1 MKKFRLR
8 EFHFGFI
15 TFFIL
20 IYMEVVS
27 RILTH
32 VSIFNNSIWYVLIF
46 SLFITILFHGLGKI
60 FNRSVNKVLFLINIF
75 LLALLY
81 SMQLCVFKLFSFYF
95 DWGLIGATD
104 QVASFA
110 GDGLM
115 VVLSNAIG
123 VLLFMLP
130 FFVLL
135 IFNHIIVIEKE
146 SIKVNITKVILSV
159 LVYFIF
165 IFSLN
170 ISKND
175 AYELYYKVNNVS
187 LNVEKFGVLHTFLID
202 SYRSVFGF
210 KESVSIIN
218 KNDGDDDMSSGS
230 IPRDEIIYGY
240 NNLNIDFNKLIKNEN
255 NNTIKEMHEYFQNE
269 SGSLKNKYTGYFK
282 GKNLI
287 LFMAESFNEIA
298 VNKDLTPTLYKLVNS
313 GFKFNNFYTPTIS
326 STIGGEFQE
335 LTGLVAASGFLS
347 PWKNGNNDYP
357 FGIGKVFKDMG
368 YNTYAYHDHSIYFQN
383 RYIYL
388 KSLGFDNFKGC
399 NNGLEKS
406 INCKIWPES
415 DLEMINVTV
424 NDYVNS
430 DKPFFTYYVTVS
442 GHGDYGWSKSAIAN
456 KNKDLVSGLKVSEKP
471 LAYLA
476 AQIELDRALEK
487 LITSL
492 DSVGVLDD
500 TVIALVGDHY
510 PYYMSIDEIN
520 EISSYKKDSV
530 VEVNRSNFI
539 LWNNK
544 MDTVEVDK
552 VGSQIDV
559 LPTLY
564 NLFGVSYDSRLIIGK
579 DILSTTE
586 GLAIF
591 GNRSWVSD
599 KGTYF
604 ANTKKFVPIDGVKV
618 TDEYINTMNKIVNNK
633 VLMSKSI
640 MENNYYKKV
649 IGD

>member
-1 MKKFRLR
+1 M
-8 EFHFGFI
+8 
-15 TFFIL
+15 
-20 IYMEVVS
+20 VS
-27 RILTH
+27 
-32 VSIFNNSIWYVLIF
+32 F
-46 SLFITILFHGLGKI
+46 S
-60 FNRSVNKVLFLINIF
+60 
-75 LLALLY
+75 
-81 SMQLCVFKLFSFYF
+81 
-95 DWGLIGATD
+95 
-104 QVASFA
+104 
-110 GDGLM
+110 
-115 VVLSNAIG
+115 
-123 VLLFMLP
+123 
-130 FFVLL
+130 
-135 IFNHIIVIEKE
+135 
-146 SIKVNITKVILSV
+146 
-159 LVYFIF
+159 
-165 IFSLN
+165 
-170 ISKND
+170 
-175 AYELYYKVNNVS
+175 
-187 LNVEKFGVLHTFLID
+187 
-202 SYRSVFGF
+202 
-210 KESVSIIN
+210 
-218 KNDGDDDMSSGS
+218 
-230 IPRDEIIYGY
+230 
-240 NNLNIDFNKLIKNEN
+240 KNEN

-298 VNKDLTPTLYKLVNS
+298 VNKDLTPTLYKLVNN

-415 DLEMINVTV
+415 DLEMINATV
-424 NDYVNS
+424 KDYVNS

-510 PYYMSIDEIN
+510 PYYMSIDEVN

-579 DILSTTE
+579 DILSTTD

-604 ANTKKFVPIDGVKV
+604 ANTKKFVPVDGVKV

-633 VLMSKSI
+633 VLMSKNI